1 MPAISASAPGKAI
14 LFGEH
19 AVVYGRPAIAIP
31 LSQVQAKVI
40 VTAEPLGTPGK
51 VHVEAPDIELTSDLD
66 RLDANHPLAVLL
78 NGIRQHLG
86 IPRLPAFCLRIRSTI
101 PIAAGLG
108 SGAAVS
114 VATARAVTAFL
125 GHPLTDEVISQ
136 LAYEVEKL
144 YHGTPSGIDNTVVTY
159 ARPIYFR
166 RGEPFTALQ
175 IAEPFTLVIADSGSK
190 SLTGEVVADVRRQW
204 QRNQNKIEALF
215 DAIAE
220 ICEQARQVIEQERS
234 WRLGELMT
242 RNHSLLQ
249 ELNVSSPELD
259 RLVEAALQ
267 AGATGAKL
275 SGAGRGGNMIALT
288 EADSASRVAAAL
300 EQAGARRTLISSVT
314 HPLTRE

>member
-19 AVVYGRPAIAIP
+19 AVVHGRPAIAVP

-40 VTAEPLGTPGK
+40 VSAEPLGTPGK

-66 RLDANHPLAVLL
+66 RLDADHPLVILL
-78 NGIRQHLG
+78 NGIRHYLG
-86 IPRLPAFCLRIRSTI
+86 IQRLPAFRLRIRSTI

-114 VATARAVTAFL
+114 VATARAVSAFL
-125 GHPLTDEVISQ
+125 GHPVPDEIISQ
-136 LAYEVEKL
+136 LAFEVDKL

-166 RGEPFTALQ
+166 IGEPFAALQ
-175 IAEPFTLVIADSGSK
+175 VAEPFTLVIADSGLK

-204 QRNQNKIEALF
+204 QRNKKKFEALF

-220 ICEQARQVIEQERS
+220 ISEQARRVIEQERS
-234 WRLGELMT
+234 ALLGELMN
-242 RNHSLLQ
+242 RNHCLLQ
-249 ELNVSSPELD
+249 NMYVSSPELD
-259 RLVEAALQ
+259 RLVEVARQ
-267 AGATGAKL
+267 AGAAGAKL
-275 SGAGRGGNMIALT
+275 SGAGRGGNIIALA
-288 EADSASRVAAAL
+288 EAGAAPGVAAAL
-300 EQAGARRTLISSVT
+300 EQAGARRTLISTVT
-314 HPLTRE
+314 NPLPME